1 MANAVAFLSLVA
13 VLCMSLWLILSTC
26 YRETWTQFIGLT
38 ILALASGARIDD
50 ALAGELA
57 TEDMAFFLGAAL
69 FLAGLVHKVLK
80 YRRRAIGRGA

>member
-80 YRRRAIGRGA
+80 YRRRAVSKEA